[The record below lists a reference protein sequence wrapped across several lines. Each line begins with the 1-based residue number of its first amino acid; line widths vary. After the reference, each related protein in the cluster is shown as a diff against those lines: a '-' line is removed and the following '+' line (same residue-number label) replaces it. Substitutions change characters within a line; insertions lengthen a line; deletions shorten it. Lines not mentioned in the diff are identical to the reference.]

1 MTMSGFHGCRAYD
14 APRVSCAYR
23 AWTVLRPFFA
33 SWPACRRR
41 GNGRCPAKTTRLEL
55 LGADA
60 AHAATQE
67 AVAAIDQAA
76 EINDDPAVAKVLTKA
91 AVKGD
96 QAGSRVSWLRALI
109 RRRFA
114 SYRAR

>member
-1 MTMSGFHGCRAYD
+1 LSSLRRTMREL
-14 APRVSCAYR
+14 RVSSVDSSAPVFR
-23 AWTVLRPFFA
+23 IMAGL
-33 SWPACRRR
+33 SQE

>member
-1 MTMSGFHGCRAYD
+1 VVNSSPPVSHHVRAY
-14 APRVSCAYR
+14 
-23 AWTVLRPFFA
+23 
-33 SWPACRRR
+33 RRR
-41 GNGRCPAKTTRLEL
+41 GTVDAGRNNELEL
-55 LGADA
+55 LGEA

-91 AVKGD
+91 AVKAD
-96 QAGSRVSWLRALI
+96 QAGSRVSWLRALL

>member
-1 MTMSGFHGCRAYD
+1 VVNSSPPVSHHVRAY
-14 APRVSCAYR
+14 
-23 AWTVLRPFFA
+23 
-33 SWPACRRR
+33 RRR
-41 GNGRCPAKTTRLEL
+41 GTVDAGRNNELEL

-67 AVAAIDQAA
+67 AVAASDQAA

-91 AVKGD
+91 AVKAD
-96 QAGSRVSWLRALI
+96 QAGSTVSWLRALL